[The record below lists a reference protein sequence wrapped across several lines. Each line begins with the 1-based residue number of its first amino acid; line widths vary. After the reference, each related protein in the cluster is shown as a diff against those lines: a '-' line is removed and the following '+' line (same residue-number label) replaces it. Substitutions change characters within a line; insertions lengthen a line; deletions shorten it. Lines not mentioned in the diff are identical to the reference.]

1 MALKSV
7 LVLGPT
13 GRFGQLVIPELIHRK
28 ASLERIGAF
37 MDNRRLQSPG
47 KARALQDY
55 AEKGVVLVEASPGDP
70 TPFKSSNVLRVSY
83 Y

>member
-13 GRFGQLVIPELIHRK
+13 GGFGQLVIPELIHCK
-28 ASLERIGAF
+28 ASFERIGAF
-37 MDNRRLQSPG
+37 MYNSRLQSPG

-55 AEKGVVLVEASPGDP
+55 AEKGVELVDASPGDP
-70 TPFKSSNVLRVSY
+70 TPFKSLAS
-83 Y
+83 